1 VNPNIKQNS
10 SLDRKATLK
19 GRLKKVSK
27 QIKDSVWG
35 WIFVFPLVFGM
46 LVFTLYPV
54 VQSFIYSFHRYNDTL
69 YEFIGFGN
77 FETMLT
83 IDREEILKVFSNTF
97 LYALITVPLN
107 LFFSYFLAVIVNQK
121 LKGVQV
127 FRVLY
132 YLPVVIPGVI
142 SGVIFSQMF
151 DNTNFG
157 LFNAFFSKLG
167 ASQPFPFFTS
177 ASTAMFSAVL
187 MNFWTI
193 GASMILWLSALKNI
207 PVGLYEAAKIDG
219 AGVFTRVFKI
229 TIPLSTPMIFYNLIT
244 GIIGAL
250 QTNAT
255 MVYAPN
261 GGRGPEDSLYFIA
274 VKIYTE
280 FASGYFGY
288 ASAVAW
294 VLFVVIAILTFI
306 TFKTSKWVYT
316 GDN

>member
-1 VNPNIKQNS
+1 MKIKAMQ
-10 SLDRKATLK
+10 LTFGDRRSA
-19 GRLKKVSK
+19 LKKK
-27 QIKDSVWG
+27 IKDSVWG
-35 WIFVFPLVFGM
+35 WIFVAPLVIGM

-54 VQSFIYSFHRYNDTL
+54 VQSFIYSFHRYNDAAV
-69 YEFIGFGN
+69 YEFIGWGN
-77 FETMLT
+77 FRTMFVT
-83 IDREEILKVFSNTF
+83 DWEEICKVFSNTF
-97 LYALITVPLN
+97 LYAVITVPLN
-107 LFFSYFLAVIVNQK
+107 LFLSYFLAVIVNQK
-121 LKGVQV
+121 LRGVQV

-157 LFNAFFSKLG
+157 LFNYVMQLLGREEPFQFF
-167 ASQPFPFFTS
+167 AS
-177 ASTAMFSAVL
+177 ADTAMFSAVL

-219 AGVFTRVFKI
+219 AGVLTRVFKI
-229 TIPLSTPMIFYNLIT
+229 TVPLSTPMIFYNLIT

-250 QTNAT
+250 QTNST
-255 MVYAPN
+255 MVYASN

-280 FASGYFGY
+280 FSSGYYGY

-306 TFKTSKWVYT
+306 TFKTSKWVYS
-316 GDN
+316 GD

>member
-1 VNPNIKQNS
+1 MKIKAMQ
-10 SLDRKATLK
+10 LTFGDRRSA
-19 GRLKKVSK
+19 LKKK
-27 QIKDSVWG
+27 IKDSVWG
-35 WIFVFPLVFGM
+35 WIFVAPLVIGM

-54 VQSFIYSFHRYNDTL
+54 VQSFIYSFHRYNDAAV
-69 YEFIGFGN
+69 YEFIGWGN
-77 FETMLT
+77 FRTMFVT
-83 IDREEILKVFSNTF
+83 DWEEIGKVFSNTF
-97 LYALITVPLN
+97 LYAVITVPLN
-107 LFFSYFLAVIVNQK
+107 LFLSYFLAVIVNQK
-121 LKGVQV
+121 LRGVQV

-157 LFNAFFSKLG
+157 LFNYVMQLLGREEPFQFF
-167 ASQPFPFFTS
+167 AS
-177 ASTAMFSAVL
+177 ADTAMFSAVL

-219 AGVFTRVFKI
+219 AGVLTRVFKI
-229 TIPLSTPMIFYNLIT
+229 TVPLSTPMIFYNLIT

-250 QTNAT
+250 QTNST
-255 MVYAPN
+255 MVYASN

-280 FASGYFGY
+280 FSSGYYGY

-306 TFKTSKWVYT
+306 TFKTSKWVYS
-316 GDN
+316 GD

>member
-1 VNPNIKQNS
+1 MKLKDKGILS
-10 SLDRKATLK
+10 ADRKATLA
-19 GRLKKVSK
+19 KK
-27 QIKDSVWG
+27 IKDSVPG
-35 WIFVFPLVFGM
+35 WIFVLPLVVGM

-54 VQSFIYSFHRYNDTL
+54 LKSLIYSFHRYNDASV
-69 YEFIGFGN
+69 YEFIGLGN
-77 FETMLT
+77 FRLMFT
-83 IDREEILKVFSNTF
+83 DDSEEILKVFSNTF
-97 LYALITVPLN
+97 LYAIITVPLN
-107 LFFSYFLAVIVNQK
+107 LFLSYFLAVIINQK
-121 LKGVQV
+121 IRGVNV

-157 LFNAFFSKLG
+157 LFNSVLKSLG
-167 ASQPFPFFTS
+167 RSEPFPFFTS
-177 ASTAMFSAVL
+177 EKTAMFSAVL

-207 PVGLYEAAKIDG
+207 PQGLYEAAKIDG
-219 AGVFTRVFKI
+219 AGVWTRVFKI
-229 TIPLSTPMIFYNLIT
+229 TIPMSTPMIFYNLIT
-244 GIIGAL
+244 SIIGAL

-261 GGRGPEDSLYFIA
+261 GGRGEGDSLYFIA

-280 FASGYFGY
+280 FASGYYGY

-306 TFKTSKWVYT
+306 TFKTNKWVYT
-316 GDN
+316 GDE

>member
-1 VNPNIKQNS
+1 MKLKDKGILS
-10 SLDRKATLK
+10 ADRKATLV
-19 GRLKKVSK
+19 KK
-27 QIKDSVWG
+27 IKDSVPG
-35 WIFVFPLVFGM
+35 WIFVLPLVVGM

-54 VQSFIYSFHRYNDTL
+54 LKSLIYSFHRYIDASV

-77 FETMLT
+77 FRLMFT
-83 IDREEILKVFSNTF
+83 DDSEEILKVFSNTF
-97 LYALITVPLN
+97 LYAIITVPLN
-107 LFFSYFLAVIVNQK
+107 LFLSYFLAVIVNQK
-121 LKGVQV
+121 IRGVNV

-132 YLPVVIPGVI
+132 YLPVVSPGVI

-157 LFNAFFSKLG
+157 LFNSVLKSLG
-167 ASQPFPFFTS
+167 RSEPFPFFTCEK
-177 ASTAMFSAVL
+177 TAMFSAVL

-207 PVGLYEAAKIDG
+207 PQGLYEAAKIDG
-219 AGVFTRVFKI
+219 AGVWTRVFKI
-229 TIPLSTPMIFYNLIT
+229 TIPMSTPMIFYNLIT
-244 GIIGAL
+244 SIIGAL
-250 QTNAT
+250 QSNAT

-261 GGRGPEDSLYFIA
+261 GGRGEGDSLYFIA

-280 FASGYFGY
+280 FASGYYGY

-306 TFKTSKWVYT
+306 TFKTNKWVYT
-316 GDN
+316 GDE

>member
-1 VNPNIKQNS
+1 MKLKDKGILS
-10 SLDRKATLK
+10 ADRKATLV
-19 GRLKKVSK
+19 KK
-27 QIKDSVWG
+27 IKDSVPG
-35 WIFVFPLVFGM
+35 WIFVLPLVVGM

-54 VQSFIYSFHRYNDTL
+54 LKSLIYSFHRYNNASV

-77 FETMLT
+77 FRLMFT
-83 IDREEILKVFSNTF
+83 DDSEEILKVFSNTF
-97 LYALITVPLN
+97 LYAIITVPLN
-107 LFFSYFLAVIVNQK
+107 LFLSYFLAVIVNQK
-121 LKGVQV
+121 IRGVNV

-157 LFNAFFSKLG
+157 LFNSVLKSLG
-167 ASQPFPFFTS
+167 RSEPFPFFTS
-177 ASTAMFSAVL
+177 EKTAMFSAVL

-207 PVGLYEAAKIDG
+207 PQGLYEAAKIDG
-219 AGVFTRVFKI
+219 AGVWTRVFKI
-229 TIPLSTPMIFYNLIT
+229 TIPMSTPMIFYNLIT
-244 GIIGAL
+244 SIIGAL

-261 GGRGPEDSLYFIA
+261 GGRGEGDSLYFIA

-280 FASGYFGY
+280 FASGYYGY

-306 TFKTSKWVYT
+306 TFKTNKWVYT
-316 GDN
+316 GDE

>member
-1 VNPNIKQNS
+1 MK
-10 SLDRKATLK
+10 
-19 GRLKKVSK
+19 
-27 QIKDSVWG
+27 
-35 WIFVFPLVFGM
+35 F
-46 LVFTLYPV
+46 
-54 VQSFIYSFHRYNDTL
+54 
-69 YEFIGFGN
+69 
-77 FETMLT
+77 
-83 IDREEILKVFSNTF
+83 
-97 LYALITVPLN
+97 
-107 LFFSYFLAVIVNQK
+107 
-121 LKGVQV
+121 

-157 LFNAFFSKLG
+157 LFNAVLKALG
-167 ASQPFPFFTS
+167 KKEPFPFFTS
-177 ASTAMFSAVL
+177 EKTAMFSAIL

-207 PVGLYEAAKIDG
+207 PQGLYEAAKIDG
-219 AGVFTRVFKI
+219 AGVLTRVFKI
-229 TIPLSTPMIFYNLIT
+229 TIPMSTPMIFYNLIT
-244 GIIGAL
+244 SIIGAL

-261 GGRGPEDSLYFIA
+261 GGRGEGDSLYFIA

-280 FASGYFGY
+280 FSSGYYGY

-306 TFKTSKWVYT
+306 TFKTNKWVYT
-316 GDN
+316 GDE

>member
-1 VNPNIKQNS
+1 MKLKDKGILS
-10 SLDRKATLK
+10 ADRKATLV
-19 GRLKKVSK
+19 KK
-27 QIKDSVWG
+27 IKDSVPG
-35 WIFVFPLVFGM
+35 WIFVLPLVVGM

-54 VQSFIYSFHRYNDTL
+54 LKSLIYSFHRYNDASV

-77 FETMLT
+77 FRLMFT
-83 IDREEILKVFSNTF
+83 DDSEEILKVFSNTF
-97 LYALITVPLN
+97 LYAIITVPLN
-107 LFFSYFLAVIVNQK
+107 LFLSYFLAVIVNQK
-121 LKGVQV
+121 IRGVNV

-157 LFNAFFSKLG
+157 LFNSVLKSLG
-167 ASQPFPFFTS
+167 RSEPFPFFTS
-177 ASTAMFSAVL
+177 EKTAMFSAVL

-207 PVGLYEAAKIDG
+207 PQGLYEAAKIDG
-219 AGVFTRVFKI
+219 AGVWTRVFKI
-229 TIPLSTPMIFYNLIT
+229 TIPMSTPMIFYNLIT
-244 GIIGAL
+244 SIIGAL

-261 GGRGPEDSLYFIA
+261 GGRGEGDSLYFIA

-280 FASGYFGY
+280 FASGYYGY
-288 ASAVAW
+288 ASAGFWGVF
-294 VLFVVIAILTFI
+294 VLIAILTFI
-306 TFKTSKWVYT
+306 TFKTNKWVYT
-316 GDN
+316 GDE

>member
-1 VNPNIKQNS
+1 MKLKDKGILS
-10 SLDRKATLK
+10 ADRKATLV
-19 GRLKKVSK
+19 KK
-27 QIKDSVWG
+27 INDSVPG
-35 WIFVFPLVFGM
+35 WIFVLPLVVGM

-54 VQSFIYSFHRYNDTL
+54 LKSLIYSFHRYNDASV

-77 FETMLT
+77 FRLMFT
-83 IDREEILKVFSNTF
+83 DDSEEILKVFSNTF
-97 LYALITVPLN
+97 LYAIITVPLN
-107 LFFSYFLAVIVNQK
+107 LFLSYFLAVIVNQK
-121 LKGVQV
+121 IRGVNV

-157 LFNAFFSKLG
+157 LFNSVLKSLG
-167 ASQPFPFFTS
+167 RSEPFPFFTS
-177 ASTAMFSAVL
+177 EKTAMFSAVL

-207 PVGLYEAAKIDG
+207 PQGLYEAAKIDG
-219 AGVFTRVFKI
+219 AGVWTRVFKI
-229 TIPLSTPMIFYNLIT
+229 TIPMSTPMIFYNLIT
-244 GIIGAL
+244 SIIGAL

-261 GGRGPEDSLYFIA
+261 GGRGEGDSLYFIA

-280 FASGYFGY
+280 FASGYYGY

-306 TFKTSKWVYT
+306 TFKTNKWVYT
-316 GDN
+316 GDE

>member
-1 VNPNIKQNS
+1 MKLKDKGILS
-10 SLDRKATLK
+10 ADRKATLV
-19 GRLKKVSK
+19 KK
-27 QIKDSVWG
+27 IKDSVPG
-35 WIFVFPLVFGM
+35 WIFVLPLVVGM

-54 VQSFIYSFHRYNDTL
+54 LKSLIYSFHRYNDASV

-77 FETMLT
+77 FRLMFT
-83 IDREEILKVFSNTF
+83 DDSEEILKVFSNTF
-97 LYALITVPLN
+97 LYAIITVPLN
-107 LFFSYFLAVIVNQK
+107 LFLSYFLAVIVNQK
-121 LKGVQV
+121 IRGVNV

-157 LFNAFFSKLG
+157 LFNSVLKSLG
-167 ASQPFPFFTS
+167 RSEPFPFFTS
-177 ASTAMFSAVL
+177 EKTAMFSAVL

-207 PVGLYEAAKIDG
+207 PQGLYEAAKIDG
-219 AGVFTRVFKI
+219 AGVWTRVFKI
-229 TIPLSTPMIFYNLIT
+229 TIPMSTPMIFYNLIT
-244 GIIGAL
+244 SIIGAL

-261 GGRGPEDSLYFIA
+261 GGRGEEDSLYFIA

-280 FASGYFGY
+280 FASGYYGY

-306 TFKTSKWVYT
+306 TFKTNKWVYT
-316 GDN
+316 GDE

>member
-1 VNPNIKQNS
+1 MKFKEKGALSP
-10 SLDRKATLK
+10 DRKGTLS
-19 GRLKKVSK
+19 KK
-27 QIKDSVWG
+27 IKNSVPG
-35 WIFVFPLVFGM
+35 WIFVLPLVIGM

-54 VQSFIYSFHRYNDTL
+54 LKSLIYSFHRYNDASV

-77 FETMLT
+77 FKTMFT
-83 IDREEILKVFSNTF
+83 TDKEEVLKVFSNTF
-97 LYALITVPLN
+97 LYAIITVPLN
-107 LFFSYFLAVIVNQK
+107 LFLSYFLAVIVNQK
-121 LKGVQV
+121 IRGVNV

-157 LFNAFFSKLG
+157 LFNTVLKALG
-167 ASQPFPFFTS
+167 REEPFPFFMS
-177 ASTAMFSAVL
+177 EKTAMFSAVL

-207 PVGLYEAAKIDG
+207 PQGLYEAAKIDG
-219 AGVFTRVFKI
+219 AGVLTRVFKI
-229 TIPLSTPMIFYNLIT
+229 TIPMSTPMIFYNLIT
-244 GIIGAL
+244 SIIGAL

-255 MVYAPN
+255 MVYASN
-261 GGRGPEDSLYFIA
+261 GGRGEGDSLYFIA
-274 VKIYTE
+274 VKINTE
-280 FASGYFGY
+280 FASGCYGD

-316 GDN
+316 GDE

>member
-1 VNPNIKQNS
+1 MKLKDKGILS
-10 SLDRKATLK
+10 ADRKATLV
-19 GRLKKVSK
+19 KK
-27 QIKDSVWG
+27 IKDSVPG
-35 WIFVFPLVFGM
+35 WIFVLPLVVGM

-54 VQSFIYSFHRYNDTL
+54 LKSLIYSFHRYNDASV
-69 YEFIGFGN
+69 YEFIGLGN
-77 FETMLT
+77 FRLMFT
-83 IDREEILKVFSNTF
+83 DDSEEILKVFSNTF
-97 LYALITVPLN
+97 LYAIITVPLN
-107 LFFSYFLAVIVNQK
+107 LFLSYFLAVIVNQK
-121 LKGVQV
+121 IRGVNV

-157 LFNAFFSKLG
+157 LFNSVLKSLG
-167 ASQPFPFFTS
+167 RSEPFPFFTS
-177 ASTAMFSAVL
+177 EKTAMFSAVL

-207 PVGLYEAAKIDG
+207 PQGLYEAAKIDG
-219 AGVFTRVFKI
+219 AGVWTRVFKI
-229 TIPLSTPMIFYNLIT
+229 TIPMSTPMIFYNLIT
-244 GIIGAL
+244 SIIGAL

-261 GGRGPEDSLYFIA
+261 GGRGEGDSLYFIA

-280 FASGYFGY
+280 FASGYYGY

-306 TFKTSKWVYT
+306 TFKTNKWVYT
-316 GDN
+316 GDE

>member
-1 VNPNIKQNS
+1 MKLKDKGILS
-10 SLDRKATLK
+10 ADRKATLV
-19 GRLKKVSK
+19 KK
-27 QIKDSVWG
+27 IKDSVPG
-35 WIFVFPLVFGM
+35 WIFVLPLVVGM

-54 VQSFIYSFHRYNDTL
+54 LKSLIYSFHRYNDASV

-77 FETMLT
+77 FRLMFT
-83 IDREEILKVFSNTF
+83 DDSEEILKVFSNTF
-97 LYALITVPLN
+97 LYAIITVPLN
-107 LFFSYFLAVIVNQK
+107 LFLSYFLAVIVNQK
-121 LKGVQV
+121 IRGVNV

-157 LFNAFFSKLG
+157 LFNSVLKSLG
-167 ASQPFPFFTS
+167 RSEPFPFFTS
-177 ASTAMFSAVL
+177 EKTAMFSAVL

-207 PVGLYEAAKIDG
+207 PQGLYEAAKIDG
-219 AGVFTRVFKI
+219 AGVWTRVFKI
-229 TIPLSTPMIFYNLIT
+229 TIPRYTPMIFYNLIT
-244 GIIGAL
+244 SIIGAL

-261 GGRGPEDSLYFIA
+261 GGRGEGDSLYFIA

-280 FASGYFGY
+280 FASGYYGY

-306 TFKTSKWVYT
+306 TFKTNKWVYT
-316 GDN
+316 GDE

>member
-1 VNPNIKQNS
+1 MKFKENQTVLADRNSAFRKKIK
-10 SLDRKATLK
+10 A
-19 GRLKKVSK
+19 
-27 QIKDSVWG
+27 SVPG
-35 WIFVFPLVFGM
+35 WIFVSPLVFGM
-46 LVFTLYPV
+46 LLFTLYPV
-54 VQSFIYSFHRYNDTL
+54 VQSFIYSFHRYNDAVV
-69 YEFIGFGN
+69 YEFIGLGN
-77 FETMLT
+77 FKTMFT

-97 LYALITVPLN
+97 LYAVITVPLN

-121 LKGVQV
+121 IRGVQV
-127 FRVLY
+127 FRLFY

-157 LFNAFFSKLG
+157 LFNSVMNALG
-167 ASQPFPFFTS
+167 KKQPFPFFS
-177 ASTAMFSAVL
+177 SSSTAMFSAIL
-187 MNFWTI
+187 MNFWSI

-219 AGVFTRVFKI
+219 AGVLTRVFRI
-229 TIPLSTPMIFYNLIT
+229 TIPMSTPMIFYNLIT

-250 QTNAT
+250 QTNST
-255 MVYAPN
+255 MVYASN
-261 GGRGPEDSLYFIA
+261 GGRGPDDSLYFIA

-280 FASGYFGY
+280 FSTGYFGY

-294 VLFVVIAILTFI
+294 VLFVVIAILTFV

-316 GDN
+316 GDD

>member
-1 VNPNIKQNS
+1 VETNIKKKS
-10 SLDRKATLK
+10 FEDKKAELK
-19 GRLKKVSK
+19 K
-27 QIKDSVWG
+27 QIKDSVPG
-35 WIFVFPLVFGM
+35 WVFVSPLVFGM

-83 IDREEILKVFSNTF
+83 YDREEILKVFSNTF

-107 LFFSYFLAVIVNQK
+107 LFLSYFLAVIVNQK
-121 LKGVQV
+121 LPGVKLY
-127 FRVLY
+127 RVLY

-167 ASQPFPFFTS
+167 QSEPFPFFTD

-229 TIPLSTPMIFYNLIT
+229 TVPLSTPMIFYNLIT

-255 MVYAPN
+255 MVYASN
-261 GGRGPEDSLYFIA
+261 SGKGPEDSLYFIA
-274 VKIYTE
+274 VKIYIE
-280 FASGYFGY
+280 FSSGYFGY

-294 VLFVVIAILTFI
+294 VLFIVIAILTFI

>member
-1 VNPNIKQNS
+1 MKLKDKGILS
-10 SLDRKATLK
+10 ADRKATLV
-19 GRLKKVSK
+19 KK
-27 QIKDSVWG
+27 IKDSVPG
-35 WIFVFPLVFGM
+35 WIFVLPLVVGM

-54 VQSFIYSFHRYNDTL
+54 LKSLIYSFHRYNDASV

-77 FETMLT
+77 FRLMFT
-83 IDREEILKVFSNTF
+83 DDSEEILKVFSNTF
-97 LYALITVPLN
+97 LYAIITVPLN
-107 LFFSYFLAVIVNQK
+107 LFLSYFLAVIVNQK
-121 LKGVQV
+121 IRGVNV

-157 LFNAFFSKLG
+157 LFNSVLKSLG
-167 ASQPFPFFTS
+167 RSEPFPFFTS
-177 ASTAMFSAVL
+177 EKTAMFSAVL

-207 PVGLYEAAKIDG
+207 PQGLYEAAKIDG
-219 AGVFTRVFKI
+219 AGVWTRVFKI
-229 TIPLSTPMIFYNLIT
+229 TIPMSTPMIFYNLIT
-244 GIIGAL
+244 SIIGAL

-261 GGRGPEDSLYFIA
+261 GGRGEGDSIYFIA

-280 FASGYFGY
+280 FASGYYGY

-306 TFKTSKWVYT
+306 TFKTNKWVYT
-316 GDN
+316 GDE

>member
-1 VNPNIKQNS
+1 MKLKDKGILS
-10 SLDRKATLK
+10 ADRKATLV
-19 GRLKKVSK
+19 KK
-27 QIKDSVWG
+27 IKDSVPG
-35 WIFVFPLVFGM
+35 WIFVLPLVVGM

-54 VQSFIYSFHRYNDTL
+54 LKSLIYSFHRYNDASV

-77 FETMLT
+77 FRLMFT
-83 IDREEILKVFSNTF
+83 DDSEEILKVFSNTF
-97 LYALITVPLN
+97 LYAIITVPLN
-107 LFFSYFLAVIVNQK
+107 LFLSYFLAVIVNQK
-121 LKGVQV
+121 IRGVNV

-157 LFNAFFSKLG
+157 LFNSVLKSLG
-167 ASQPFPFFTS
+167 RSEPFPFFTS
-177 ASTAMFSAVL
+177 EKTAMFSAVL

-193 GASMILWLSALKNI
+193 GA
-207 PVGLYEAAKIDG
+207 
-219 AGVFTRVFKI
+219 GVWTRVFKI
-229 TIPLSTPMIFYNLIT
+229 TIPMSTPMIFYNLIT
-244 GIIGAL
+244 SIIGAL

-261 GGRGPEDSLYFIA
+261 GGRGEEDSLYFIA

-280 FASGYFGY
+280 FASGYYGY

-306 TFKTSKWVYT
+306 TFKTNKWVYT
-316 GDN
+316 GDE

>member
-1 VNPNIKQNS
+1 MKLKDKGILS
-10 SLDRKATLK
+10 ADRKATLV
-19 GRLKKVSK
+19 KK
-27 QIKDSVWG
+27 IKDSVPG
-35 WIFVFPLVFGM
+35 WIFVLPLVVGM

-54 VQSFIYSFHRYNDTL
+54 LKSLIYSFHRYNDASV

-77 FETMLT
+77 FRLMFT
-83 IDREEILKVFSNTF
+83 DDSEEILKVFSNTF
-97 LYALITVPLN
+97 LYAIITVPLN
-107 LFFSYFLAVIVNQK
+107 LFLSYFLAVIVNQK
-121 LKGVQV
+121 IRGVNV

-157 LFNAFFSKLG
+157 LFNSVLKSLG
-167 ASQPFPFFTS
+167 RSEPFPFFTS
-177 ASTAMFSAVL
+177 EKTAMFSAVL

-207 PVGLYEAAKIDG
+207 PQGLYEAAKIDG
-219 AGVFTRVFKI
+219 AGVWTRVFKI
-229 TIPLSTPMIFYNLIT
+229 TIPMSTPMIFYNLIT
-244 GIIGAL
+244 SIIGAL
-250 QTNAT
+250 QTNAP

-261 GGRGPEDSLYFIA
+261 GGRGEGDSLYFIA

-280 FASGYFGY
+280 FASGYYGY

-306 TFKTSKWVYT
+306 TFKTNKWVYT
-316 GDN
+316 GDE

>member
-1 VNPNIKQNS
+1 MKLKDKGILS
-10 SLDRKATLK
+10 ADRKATLA
-19 GRLKKVSK
+19 KK
-27 QIKDSVWG
+27 IKDSVPG
-35 WIFVFPLVFGM
+35 WIFVLPLVVGM

-54 VQSFIYSFHRYNDTL
+54 LKSLIYSFHRYNDASV
-69 YEFIGFGN
+69 YEFIGLGN
-77 FETMLT
+77 FRLMFT
-83 IDREEILKVFSNTF
+83 DDSEEILKVFSNTF
-97 LYALITVPLN
+97 LYAIITVPLN
-107 LFFSYFLAVIVNQK
+107 LFLSYFLAVIVNQK
-121 LKGVQV
+121 IRGVNV

-157 LFNAFFSKLG
+157 LFNSVLKSLG
-167 ASQPFPFFTS
+167 RSEPFPFFTS
-177 ASTAMFSAVL
+177 EKTAMFSAVL

-207 PVGLYEAAKIDG
+207 PQGLYEAAKIDG
-219 AGVFTRVFKI
+219 AGVWTRVFKI
-229 TIPLSTPMIFYNLIT
+229 TIPMSTPMIFYNLIT
-244 GIIGAL
+244 SIIGAL

-261 GGRGPEDSLYFIA
+261 GGRGEGDSLYFIA
-274 VKIYTE
+274 VMIYTE
-280 FASGYFGY
+280 FASGYYGY

-306 TFKTSKWVYT
+306 TFKTNKWVYT
-316 GDN
+316 GDE

>member
-1 VNPNIKQNS
+1 MKE
-10 SLDRKATLK
+10 KAT
-19 GRLKKVSK
+19 RPIAVEWRSVLKKK
-27 QIKDSVWG
+27 IKDSVWG
-35 WIFVFPLVFGM
+35 WIFVSPLVVGM
-46 LVFTLYPV
+46 LLFTLYPM
-54 VQSFIYSFHRYNDTL
+54 VQSFIYSFHRYNDAAV

-77 FETMLT
+77 YRTMFT
-83 IDREEILKVFSNTF
+83 TDWEEIGKVFSNTF
-97 LYALITVPLN
+97 LYAIVTVPLN
-107 LFFSYFLAVIVNQK
+107 LFLSYFLAVIVNQK
-121 LKGVQV
+121 LRGVQV

-157 LFNAFFSKLG
+157 LFNYLMQLLGREEPFQFF
-167 ASQPFPFFTS
+167 AS
-177 ASTAMFSAVL
+177 AGTAMFSAVL

-250 QTNAT
+250 QTNST
-255 MVYAPN
+255 MVYASN
-261 GGRGPEDSLYFIA
+261 NGRGPEDSLYFIA

-280 FASGYFGY
+280 FSTGYYGY

-306 TFKTSKWVYT
+306 TFKTNKWVYT
-316 GDN
+316 GD

>member
-1 VNPNIKQNS
+1 MKLKEKGVFS
-10 SLDRKATLK
+10 ADRKATLA
-19 GRLKKVSK
+19 KK
-27 QIKDSVWG
+27 IKDSVYG
-35 WIFVFPLVFGM
+35 WIFVLPLVVGM

-54 VQSFIYSFHRYNDTL
+54 LKSLIYSFHRYNDASI

-77 FETMLT
+77 FKMMFTD
-83 IDREEILKVFSNTF
+83 DREEILKVFSNTF
-97 LYALITVPLN
+97 LYAVITVPLN
-107 LFFSYFLAVIVNQK
+107 LFLSYFLAVIVNQK
-121 LKGVQV
+121 IRGVNV

-157 LFNAFFSKLG
+157 LFNSVLKSLG
-167 ASQPFPFFTS
+167 KSEPFPFFTS
-177 ASTAMFSAVL
+177 EKTAMFSAVL

-207 PVGLYEAAKIDG
+207 PQGLYEAAKIDG
-219 AGVFTRVFKI
+219 AGVWTRVFKI
-229 TIPLSTPMIFYNLIT
+229 TIPMSTPMIFYNLIT
-244 GIIGAL
+244 SIIGAL

-261 GGRGPEDSLYFIA
+261 GGRGEGDSLYFIA

-280 FASGYFGY
+280 FASGYYGY

-306 TFKTSKWVYT
+306 TFKTNKWVYT
-316 GDN
+316 GDE

>member
-1 VNPNIKQNS
+1 MKLKDKGILS
-10 SLDRKATLK
+10 ADRKATLV
-19 GRLKKVSK
+19 KK
-27 QIKDSVWG
+27 IKDSVPG
-35 WIFVFPLVFGM
+35 WIFVLPLVVGM

-54 VQSFIYSFHRYNDTL
+54 LKSLIYSFHRYNDASV

-77 FETMLT
+77 FRLMFT
-83 IDREEILKVFSNTF
+83 DNSEEILKVFSNTF
-97 LYALITVPLN
+97 LYAIITVPLN
-107 LFFSYFLAVIVNQK
+107 LFLSYFLAVIVNQK
-121 LKGVQV
+121 IRGVNV

-157 LFNAFFSKLG
+157 LFNSVLKSLG
-167 ASQPFPFFTS
+167 RSEPFPFFTS
-177 ASTAMFSAVL
+177 EKTAMFSAVL

-207 PVGLYEAAKIDG
+207 PQGLYEAAKIDG
-219 AGVFTRVFKI
+219 AGVWTRVFKI
-229 TIPLSTPMIFYNLIT
+229 TIPMSTPMIFYNLIT
-244 GIIGAL
+244 SIIGAL

-261 GGRGPEDSLYFIA
+261 GGRGEGDSLYFIA

-280 FASGYFGY
+280 FASGYYGY

-306 TFKTSKWVYT
+306 TFKTNKWVYT
-316 GDN
+316 GDE

>member
-1 VNPNIKQNS
+1 MKLKDKGILS
-10 SLDRKATLK
+10 ADRKATLV
-19 GRLKKVSK
+19 KK
-27 QIKDSVWG
+27 IKDSVPG
-35 WIFVFPLVFGM
+35 WIFVLPLVVGM

-54 VQSFIYSFHRYNDTL
+54 LKSLIYSFHRYNDASV
-69 YEFIGFGN
+69 YEFIDFGN
-77 FETMLT
+77 FRLMFT
-83 IDREEILKVFSNTF
+83 DDSEEILKVFSNTF
-97 LYALITVPLN
+97 LYAIITVPLN
-107 LFFSYFLAVIVNQK
+107 LFLSYFLAVIVNQK
-121 LKGVQV
+121 IRGVNV

-157 LFNAFFSKLG
+157 LFNSVLKSLG
-167 ASQPFPFFTS
+167 RSEPFPFFTS
-177 ASTAMFSAVL
+177 EKTAMFSAVL

-207 PVGLYEAAKIDG
+207 PQGLYEAAKIDG
-219 AGVFTRVFKI
+219 AGVWTRVFKI
-229 TIPLSTPMIFYNLIT
+229 TIPMSTPMIFYNLIT
-244 GIIGAL
+244 SIIGAL

-261 GGRGPEDSLYFIA
+261 GGRGEGDSLYFIA

-280 FASGYFGY
+280 FASGYYGY

-306 TFKTSKWVYT
+306 TFKTNKWVYT
-316 GDN
+316 GDE

>member
-1 VNPNIKQNS
+1 MKFKEKGALSP
-10 SLDRKATLK
+10 DRKGTLS
-19 GRLKKVSK
+19 KK
-27 QIKDSVWG
+27 IKNSVPG
-35 WIFVFPLVFGM
+35 WIFVLPLVIGM

-54 VQSFIYSFHRYNDTL
+54 LKSLIYSFHRYNDASV

-77 FETMLT
+77 FKTMFT
-83 IDREEILKVFSNTF
+83 TDKEEVLKVFSNTF
-97 LYALITVPLN
+97 LYAIITVPLN
-107 LFFSYFLAVIVNQK
+107 LFLSYFLAVIVNQK
-121 LKGVQV
+121 IRGVNV

-157 LFNAFFSKLG
+157 LFNTVLKALG
-167 ASQPFPFFTS
+167 REEPFPFFMS
-177 ASTAMFSAVL
+177 EKTAMFSAVL

-207 PVGLYEAAKIDG
+207 PQGLYEAAKIDG
-219 AGVFTRVFKI
+219 AGVLTRVFKI
-229 TIPLSTPMIFYNLIT
+229 TSPMTTPMIFYNLIT
-244 GIIGAL
+244 SIIGAL

-255 MVYAPN
+255 MVYASN
-261 GGRGPEDSLYFIA
+261 GGRGEGDSLYFIA

-280 FASGYFGY
+280 FASGYYGY

-316 GDN
+316 GDE

>member
-1 VNPNIKQNS
+1 MKLKDKGILS
-10 SLDRKATLK
+10 ADRKATLV
-19 GRLKKVSK
+19 KK
-27 QIKDSVWG
+27 IKDSVPG
-35 WIFVFPLVFGM
+35 WIFVLPLVVGM

-54 VQSFIYSFHRYNDTL
+54 LKSLIYSFHRYNDASV

-77 FETMLT
+77 FRLMFT
-83 IDREEILKVFSNTF
+83 DDSEEILKVFSNTF
-97 LYALITVPLN
+97 LYAIITVPLN
-107 LFFSYFLAVIVNQK
+107 LFLSYFLAVIVNQK
-121 LKGVQV
+121 IRGVNV

-132 YLPVVIPGVI
+132 YLPVVIPSVI

-157 LFNAFFSKLG
+157 LFNSVLKSLG
-167 ASQPFPFFTS
+167 RSEPFPFFTS
-177 ASTAMFSAVL
+177 EKTAMFSAVL

-207 PVGLYEAAKIDG
+207 PQGLYEAAKIDG
-219 AGVFTRVFKI
+219 AGVWTRVFKI
-229 TIPLSTPMIFYNLIT
+229 TIPMSTPMIFYNLIT
-244 GIIGAL
+244 SIIGAL

-261 GGRGPEDSLYFIA
+261 GGRGEGDSLYFIA

-280 FASGYFGY
+280 FASGYYGY

-306 TFKTSKWVYT
+306 TFKTNKWVYT
-316 GDN
+316 GDE

>member
-1 VNPNIKQNS
+1 MK
-10 SLDRKATLK
+10 
-19 GRLKKVSK
+19 LKKNQTLFGGRAELRK
-27 QIKDSVWG
+27 KIKDSIPG
-35 WIFVFPLVFGM
+35 WIFVSPLVIGM

-54 VQSFIYSFHRYNDTL
+54 VQSFIYSFHRYNDAIV
-69 YEFIGFGN
+69 YEFIGLGN
-77 FETMLT
+77 FRTMFT
-83 IDREEILKVFSNTF
+83 VERDEILKVFSNTF
-97 LYALITVPLN
+97 LYAVITVPLN
-107 LFFSYFLAVIVNQK
+107 LFLSYFLAVIVNQK
-121 LKGVQV
+121 IKGVQF
-127 FRVLY
+127 FRLLY

-151 DNTNFG
+151 NNTNYG
-157 LFNAFFSKLG
+157 LFNAVLSALG
-167 ASQPFPFFTS
+167 KKEPFPFFTS

-207 PVGLYEAAKIDG
+207 PAGLYEAAKIDG
-219 AGVFTRVFKI
+219 AGVFTRVFRI

-280 FASGYFGY
+280 FASGFYGY
-288 ASAVAW
+288 ASAIAW
-294 VLFVVIAILTFI
+294 LLFVVIAILTFI

-316 GDN
+316 GD

>member
-1 VNPNIKQNS
+1 MKLKEKQTLFGGKAELNKKIKNS
-10 SLDRKATLK
+10 
-19 GRLKKVSK
+19 
-27 QIKDSVWG
+27 IPG
-35 WIFVFPLVFGM
+35 WIFVSPLVVGM
-46 LVFTLYPV
+46 LLFTLYPV
-54 VQSFIYSFHRYNDTL
+54 MQSFIYSFHRYNDAIV
-69 YEFIGFGN
+69 YEFIGLDN
-77 FETMLT
+77 FRTMFT
-83 IDREEILKVFSNTF
+83 SDKEEILKVFSNTF
-97 LYALITVPLN
+97 LYAVITVPLN
-107 LFFSYFLAVIVNQK
+107 LFLSYFLAVLVNQK
-121 LKGVQV
+121 IRGVQV
-127 FRVLY
+127 YRLLY

-151 DNTNFG
+151 NNTNFG
-157 LFNAFFSKLG
+157 LFNAVLSALG
-167 ASQPFPFFTS
+167 KKEPFPFFTS

-207 PVGLYEAAKIDG
+207 PAGLYEAAKIDG
-219 AGVFTRVFKI
+219 AGVFTRVFRI

-280 FASGYFGY
+280 FSLGYYGY

-294 VLFVVIAILTFI
+294 LLFIVIAILTFI

-316 GDN
+316 GD

>member
-1 VNPNIKQNS
+1 MKLKDKGILS
-10 SLDRKATLK
+10 ADRKATLA
-19 GRLKKVSK
+19 KK
-27 QIKDSVWG
+27 IKDSVPG
-35 WIFVFPLVFGM
+35 WIFVLPLVVGM

-54 VQSFIYSFHRYNDTL
+54 LKSLIYSFHRYNDASV

-77 FETMLT
+77 FRLMFT
-83 IDREEILKVFSNTF
+83 DDSEEILKVFSNTF
-97 LYALITVPLN
+97 LYAIITVPLN
-107 LFFSYFLAVIVNQK
+107 LFLSYFLAVIVNQK
-121 LKGVQV
+121 ICGVNV

-157 LFNAFFSKLG
+157 LFNSVLKSLG
-167 ASQPFPFFTS
+167 RSEPFPFFTS
-177 ASTAMFSAVL
+177 EKTAMFSAVL

-207 PVGLYEAAKIDG
+207 PQGLYEAAKIDG
-219 AGVFTRVFKI
+219 AGVWTRVFKI
-229 TIPLSTPMIFYNLIT
+229 TIPMSTPMIFYNLIT
-244 GIIGAL
+244 SIIGAL

-261 GGRGPEDSLYFIA
+261 GGKGEGDSLYFIA

-280 FASGYFGY
+280 FASGYYGY

-306 TFKTSKWVYT
+306 TFKTNKWVYT
-316 GDN
+316 GDE

>member
-1 VNPNIKQNS
+1 MKLKDKGILS
-10 SLDRKATLK
+10 ADRKATLV
-19 GRLKKVSK
+19 KK
-27 QIKDSVWG
+27 IKDSVPG
-35 WIFVFPLVFGM
+35 WIFVLPLVVGM

-54 VQSFIYSFHRYNDTL
+54 LKSLIYSFHRYNDASV

-77 FETMLT
+77 FRLMFT
-83 IDREEILKVFSNTF
+83 DDSEEILKVFSNTF
-97 LYALITVPLN
+97 LYAIITVPLN
-107 LFFSYFLAVIVNQK
+107 LFLSYFLAVIVNQK
-121 LKGVQV
+121 IRGVNV

-157 LFNAFFSKLG
+157 LFNSVLKSLG
-167 ASQPFPFFTS
+167 RSEPFPFFTS
-177 ASTAMFSAVL
+177 EKTAMFSAVL

-207 PVGLYEAAKIDG
+207 PQGLYEAAKIDG
-219 AGVFTRVFKI
+219 AVVWTRVFKI
-229 TIPLSTPMIFYNLIT
+229 TIPMSTPMIFYNLIT
-244 GIIGAL
+244 SIIGAL

-261 GGRGPEDSLYFIA
+261 GGRGEGDSLYFIA

-280 FASGYFGY
+280 FASGYYGY

-306 TFKTSKWVYT
+306 TFKTNKWVYT
-316 GDN
+316 GDE

>member
-1 VNPNIKQNS
+1 MKA
-10 SLDRKATLK
+10 KAT
-19 GRLKKVSK
+19 RPIAVEWRSVLKKK
-27 QIKDSVWG
+27 IKGSIWG
-35 WIFVFPLVFGM
+35 WIFVSPLVVGM
-46 LVFTLYPV
+46 LLFTLYPM
-54 VQSFIYSFHRYNDTL
+54 VQSFIYSFYRYNDAAV

-77 FETMLT
+77 YRTMFT
-83 IDREEILKVFSNTF
+83 TDWEEIGKVFSNTF
-97 LYALITVPLN
+97 LYAIVTVPLN
-107 LFFSYFLAVIVNQK
+107 LFLSYFLAVIVNQK
-121 LKGVQV
+121 LRGVQV

-157 LFNAFFSKLG
+157 LFNYLMQLLGREEPFQFF
-167 ASQPFPFFTS
+167 AS
-177 ASTAMFSAVL
+177 AETAMFSAVL

-207 PVGLYEAAKIDG
+207 HVGLYEASKIDG

-250 QTNAT
+250 QTNST
-255 MVYAPN
+255 MVYASN
-261 GGRGPEDSLYFIA
+261 NGRGPEDSLYFIA

-280 FASGYFGY
+280 FSTGYYGY

-294 VLFVVIAILTFI
+294 VLFVVIAFLTFI
-306 TFKTSKWVYT
+306 TFKTNKWVYT
-316 GDN
+316 GD